1 MKNRD
6 GGMKLRSETHYLQ
19 KKEESRQGNN
29 PYSNRE
35 SFLPVMGIL
44 LESFVFAVVPAQIYF
59 VMRT

>member
-1 MKNRD
+1 
-6 GGMKLRSETHYLQ
+6 MKLRSESHYLQ
-19 KKEESRQGNN
+19 KREKSRQGDN

-44 LESFVFAVVPAQIYF
+44 LESFVFAVMPAQIYF